1 MSVLKKFTIEYG
13 FKTTPKLL
21 YTAIS
26 TPEGLSR
33 WFADMVISEEDIFLF
48 KWEGSE
54 QKARLVGFK
63 ENEFVQFQWLN
74 EFDEAEKEE
83 CMEMRIHNE
92 PVSSELALIIT
103 DHAEDGDLDFSQRIW
118 DAQVKKLQR
127 MFNA

>member
-1 MSVLKKFTIEYG
+1 MHTLKKFQLEYG

-33 WFADMVISEEDIFLF
+33 WFADLVDLEGDVFHF

-54 QKARLVGFK
+54 QKARLVRCK
-63 ENEFVQFQWLN
+63 ENEFVHFLWLDDP
-74 EFDEAEKEE
+74 EREE
-83 CMEMRIHNE
+83 CLEMEITHE
-92 PVSSELALIIT
+92 PVSSEVALVIT
-103 DHAEDGDLDFSQRIW
+103 DYAEEQDLDFSQRLW

-127 MFNA
+127 LFNP

>member
-1 MSVLKKFTIEYG
+1 MSVLKKFTLEYG

-33 WFADMVISEEDIFLF
+33 WFADMVLTEEDVFLF

-63 ENEFVQFQWLN
+63 ENEYVQFMWLD
-74 EFDEAEKEE
+74 ELTEAEKEPYV
-83 CMEMRIHNE
+83 EMRIRNE
-92 PVSSELALIIT
+92 PVSSELALLIT
-103 DHAEDGDLDFSQRIW
+103 DHAEDADLDFNQRIW

-127 MFNA
+127 LFNV